1 MSRSDNRQRNHTAHT
16 PVRIA
21 RSSADALADGT
32 ISRQSVTLHDPD
44 TPCGIIDRDT
54 SVTMPAE
61 AVVDALAGRAVDV
74 RGFTFCGGH
83 LRDVPSSGGDR

>member
-1 MSRSDNRQRNHTAHT
+1 MSSQRAHT

-21 RSSADALADGT
+21 RSSADALDDGT

-44 TPCGIIDRDT
+44 TPCGIIDGAD

-61 AVVDALAGRAVDV
+61 EIVDALAGRAVDV
-74 RGFTFCGGH
+74 RRCNYCGGH
-83 LRDVPSSGGDR
+83 LRDVSDSGDER